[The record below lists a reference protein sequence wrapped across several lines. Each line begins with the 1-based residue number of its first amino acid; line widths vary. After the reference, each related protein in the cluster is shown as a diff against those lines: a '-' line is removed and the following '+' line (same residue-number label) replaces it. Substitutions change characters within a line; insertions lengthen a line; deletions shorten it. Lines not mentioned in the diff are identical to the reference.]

1 MMRIAHQYV
10 ERETGRIRTECLYQ
24 DRLIRFLYSEVREHA
39 PRVFHALTSRYASW
53 WLGWLNY
60 DLALGSRLAGN
71 RRFLR
76 ELRVDLTECV
86 ERPERLNTP
95 RAIFERKI
103 RYWDF
108 RPMPP
113 GPDVVV
119 SPADARVLVGS
130 FAETSRLRIK
140 GKLFDRE
147 ELLGIGKESWAD
159 AFQDGDFAVFR
170 LTPEKYHYNHA
181 PVTGE
186 VVDFYT
192 VDGAHHAC
200 NPQAVV
206 TVATP
211 YSKNQRV
218 VTILDTDV
226 PGGSG
231 VGLVAMIEVVA
242 LMIGAVQQCYSE
254 RKYDDPQPIVPGMLL
269 RRGAPKS
276 LYRPG
281 SSTDVLLFERR
292 RIRFAADLIANLYVP
307 AESRFSRG
315 FGQPLVETDVRVRS
329 AIACPRDAALPQRR
343 PALVL

>member
-1 MMRIAHQYV
+1 MEKNDCVRLAHQYV
-10 ERETGRIRTECLYQ
+10 ERGTGRIRTERLYQ

-39 PRVFHALTSRYASW
+39 PRVFHALTSRRASR

-60 DLALGSRLAGN
+60 DLALGSRLAGS

-76 ELRVDLTECV
+76 DLQVDLAECV
-86 ERPERLNTP
+86 DPPERLVTP

-108 RPMPP
+108 RPLPP
-113 GPDVVV
+113 GPEVVV
-119 SPADARVLVGS
+119 APADARVLVGS
-130 FAETSRLRIK
+130 LADTSHLRIK
-140 GKLFDRE
+140 GKLFDRHA
-147 ELLGIGKESWAD
+147 LLGIDKEYWSD
-159 AFQDGDFAVFR
+159 AFRDGEFAVFR
-170 LTPEKYHYNHA
+170 LTPEKYHYNHVPA
-181 PVTGE
+181 AGR
-186 VVDFYT
+186 VVDFYA

-200 NPQAVV
+200 NPQAVI

-211 YSKNQRV
+211 YSMNQRV
-218 VTILDTDV
+218 VTIIDTDA

-254 RKYDDPQPIVPGMLL
+254 REYDDPRPITPGMLL

-281 SSTDVLLFERR
+281 SSTDVLLFERG
-292 RIRFAADLIANLYVP
+292 RIRFAADLIANLHAP

-315 FGQPLVETDVRVRS
+315 FGQPLVETEVRVRS
-329 AIACPRDAALPQRR
+329 AIACPCDAATEPNS
-343 PALVL
+343 